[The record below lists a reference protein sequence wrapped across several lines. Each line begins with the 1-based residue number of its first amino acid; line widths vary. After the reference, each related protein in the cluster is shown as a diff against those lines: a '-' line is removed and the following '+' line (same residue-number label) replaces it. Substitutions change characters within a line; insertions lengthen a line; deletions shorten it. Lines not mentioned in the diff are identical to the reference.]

1 MAEIH
6 ESLGKLSD
14 LFASASKETLP
25 ILKEAHKIL
34 LEIHPQAVIVPRL
47 GERSISY
54 GLGPKKNS
62 EAYCYLIAYK
72 THVNLGFFH
81 GSRLGADDL
90 LEGTG
95 ALMRHLKLT
104 SVEDVGKPVVQRL
117 IKAALKDRRANLPKL
132 VIR

>member
-6 ESLGKLSD
+6 ESLGKLSEV
-14 LFASASKETLP
+14 FAAATKETLP
-25 ILKEAHKIL
+25 ILKKAHKLL
-34 LEIHPQAVIVPRL
+34 LEIHPEAVIVPRL

-54 GLGPKKNS
+54 GIGPKKNS

-81 GSRLGADDL
+81 GSRLNADDL

-95 ALMRHLKLT
+95 PLMRHLKI
-104 SVEDVGKPVVQRL
+104 SSAEDLQNSKVQKL
-117 IKAALKDRRANLPKL
+117 IKAALKDRRANLPK
-132 VIR
+132 

>member
-14 LFASASKETLP
+14 LFAAASKETLP
-25 ILKEAHKIL
+25 ILKKAHKLL
-34 LEIHPQAVIVPRL
+34 LEIHPDVVIVPRL

-72 THVNLGFFH
+72 NHVNLGFFH

-95 ALMRHLKLT
+95 PLMRHLKLST
-104 SVEDVGKPVVQRL
+104 VKDLDNPKTQKL
-117 IKAALKDRRANLPKL
+117 IKAALKERRANIPK
-132 VIR
+132 

>member
-14 LFASASKETLP
+14 LFAAASKETLP
-25 ILKEAHKIL
+25 ILKKAHKLL
-34 LEIHPQAVIVPRL
+34 LEIHPDVVIVPRL

-72 THVNLGFFH
+72 SHVNLGFFH

-95 ALMRHLKLT
+95 RLMRHLKISSL
-104 SVEDVGKPVVQRL
+104 EDLKNPKIGKL
-117 IKAALKDRRANLPKL
+117 IKAALKDRRANFPK
-132 VIR
+132 

>member
-6 ESLGKLSD
+6 ESLGKLSEV
-14 LFASASKETLP
+14 FAAATKESLP
-25 ILKEAHKIL
+25 ILKKAHKLL
-34 LEIHPQAVIVPRL
+34 LEIHPEAVIVPRL

-81 GSRLGADDL
+81 GSRLNADDL

-95 ALMRHLKLT
+95 PLMRHLKI
-104 SVEDVGKPVVQRL
+104 SSSEDLQNSKVQKL
-117 IKAALKDRRANLPKL
+117 IKAALKDRRANLPK
-132 VIR
+132 

>member
-6 ESLGKLSD
+6 ESLGKLSEV
-14 LFASASKETLP
+14 FAAASTETLP
-25 ILKEAHKIL
+25 ILKKAHKLL
-34 LEIHPQAVIVPRL
+34 LEIHPEAVIVPRL

-81 GSRLGADDL
+81 GSRLNAGDL

-95 ALMRHLKLT
+95 PLMRHLKI
-104 SVEDVGKPVVQRL
+104 SSAEDLQNSKVQKL
-117 IKAALKDRRANLPKL
+117 IKAALKDRRANLPK
-132 VIR
+132 

>member
-14 LFASASKETLP
+14 LFAAASKETLP
-25 ILKEAHKIL
+25 ILKKAHKLL
-34 LEIHPQAVIVPRL
+34 LEIHPDVVIVPRL

-62 EAYCYLIAYK
+62 EAYCYLIAY
-72 THVNLGFFH
+72 TSHVNLGFFH

-95 ALMRHLKLT
+95 QLMRHLKISSLK
-104 SVEDVGKPVVQRL
+104 DLKNPKIGKL
-117 IKAALKDRRANLPKL
+117 IKAALKDRRANFPK
-132 VIR
+132 

>member
-1 MAEIH
+1 
-6 ESLGKLSD
+6 L
-14 LFASASKETLP
+14 
-25 ILKEAHKIL
+25 L
-34 LEIHPQAVIVPRL
+34 LEIHPEAVIVPRL

-81 GSRLGADDL
+81 GSRLNADDL

-95 ALMRHLKLT
+95 PLMRHLKI
-104 SVEDVGKPVVQRL
+104 SSAEDLQNSKVQKL
-117 IKAALKDRRANLPKL
+117 IKAALKDRRANLPK
-132 VIR
+132 

>member
-14 LFASASKETLP
+14 LFAAASKEILP
-25 ILKEAHKIL
+25 ILKRAHKLL

-95 ALMRHLKLT
+95 PLMRHLKLT
-104 SVEDVGKPVVQRL
+104 SVEDIGKPVVQRL
-117 IKAALKDRRANLPKL
+117 IKAALKDRRANLPK
-132 VIR
+132 

>member
-6 ESLGKLSD
+6 ESLGKLSEV
-14 LFASASKETLP
+14 FAAASKETLP
-25 ILKEAHKIL
+25 ILKKAHKLL
-34 LEIHPQAVIVPRL
+34 LEIHPEAVIVPRL

-81 GSRLGADDL
+81 GSRLNADDL

-95 ALMRHLKLT
+95 PLMRHLKIS
-104 SVEDVGKPVVQRL
+104 SVEDLQNSKVQKL
-117 IKAALKDRRANLPKL
+117 IKAALKDRRANLPK
-132 VIR
+132 

>member
-14 LFASASKETLP
+14 LFAAASKETLP
-25 ILKEAHKIL
+25 ILKKAHKLL
-34 LEIHPQAVIVPRL
+34 LEIHPDVVIVPRL

-72 THVNLGFFH
+72 SHVNLGFFH

-95 ALMRHLKLT
+95 QLMRHLKISSL
-104 SVEDVGKPVVQRL
+104 EDLNNPKIGKL
-117 IKAALKDRRANLPKL
+117 IKAALKDRRANFPK
-132 VIR
+132 

>member
-6 ESLGKLSD
+6 ESLGKLSEV
-14 LFASASKETLP
+14 FGIASKESLP
-25 ILKEAHKIL
+25 ILKKAHKL
-34 LEIHPQAVIVPRL
+34 FLEIHPEAVIVPRL
-47 GERSISY
+47 GEKSISY

-95 ALMRHLKLT
+95 PLMRHLKLNAL
-104 SVEDVGKPVVQRL
+104 EDLSKPVVKRL
-117 IKAALKDRRANLPKL
+117 IKAALKDRAANLPK
-132 VIR
+132 

>member
-1 MAEIH
+1 VAEIH

-14 LFASASKETLP
+14 LFAAASKETLP
-25 ILKEAHKIL
+25 ILKKAHKLL
-34 LEIHPQAVIVPRL
+34 LEIHPDVVIVPRL

-72 THVNLGFFH
+72 SHVNLGFFH

-95 ALMRHLKLT
+95 QLMRHLKISSL
-104 SVEDVGKPVVQRL
+104 EDLNNPKIGKL
-117 IKAALKDRRANLPKL
+117 IKAALKDRRANFPK
-132 VIR
+132 

>member
-14 LFASASKETLP
+14 LFAAASKETLP
-25 ILKEAHKIL
+25 ILKKAHKLL
-34 LEIHPQAVIVPRL
+34 LEIHPDVVIVPRL

-72 THVNLGFFH
+72 SHVNLGFFH

-95 ALMRHLKLT
+95 QLMRHLKISSL
-104 SVEDVGKPVVQRL
+104 EDLKNPKIGKL
-117 IKAALKDRRANLPKL
+117 IKAALKDRRANFPK
-132 VIR
+132 

>member
-6 ESLGKLSD
+6 ESLGKLSEV
-14 LFASASKETLP
+14 FGIASKETLP
-25 ILKEAHKIL
+25 ILKKAHKL
-34 LEIHPQAVIVPRL
+34 FLEIHPEVVIVPRL
-47 GERSISY
+47 GEKSIAY

-81 GSRLGADDL
+81 GSRLGAEDL

-95 ALMRHLKLT
+95 PLMRHLKLN
-104 SVEDVGKPVVQRL
+104 SVEDLSKPVVKRL
-117 IKAALKDRRANLPKL
+117 IKAALKDRRANLPK
-132 VIR
+132 

>member
-6 ESLGKLSD
+6 ESLGKLSEV
-14 LFASASKETLP
+14 FAAASKETLP
-25 ILKEAHKIL
+25 ILKKAHKLL
-34 LEIHPQAVIVPRL
+34 LEIHPEAVIVPRL

-81 GSRLGADDL
+81 GSRLNADDL

-95 ALMRHLKLT
+95 PLMRHLKI
-104 SVEDVGKPVVQRL
+104 SSAEDLQNSKVQKL
-117 IKAALKDRRANLPKL
+117 IKAALKDRRANLPK
-132 VIR
+132 

>member
-6 ESLGKLSD
+6 ESLGKLSEV
-14 LFASASKETLP
+14 FAAATKETLP
-25 ILKEAHKIL
+25 ILKKAHKLL
-34 LEIHPQAVIVPRL
+34 LEIHPEAVIVPRL

-81 GSRLGADDL
+81 GSRLNADDL

-95 ALMRHLKLT
+95 PLMRHLKI
-104 SVEDVGKPVVQRL
+104 SSAEDLQNSKVQKL
-117 IKAALKDRRANLPKL
+117 IKAALKDRRANLPK
-132 VIR
+132 

>member
-6 ESLGKLSD
+6 ESLGKLSEV
-14 LFASASKETLP
+14 FAAASKETLP
-25 ILKEAHKIL
+25 ILKKSHKLL
-34 LEIHPQAVIVPRL
+34 LEIHPEAVIVPRL

-81 GSRLGADDL
+81 GSRLNADDL

-95 ALMRHLKLT
+95 PLMRHLKI
-104 SVEDVGKPVVQRL
+104 SSAEDLQNSKVQKL
-117 IKAALKDRRANLPKL
+117 IKAALKDRRANLPK
-132 VIR
+132 

>member
-6 ESLGKLSD
+6 DSLGKLSD
-14 LFASASKETLP
+14 LFAAASKETLP
-25 ILKEAHKIL
+25 ILKKAHKLL
-34 LEIHPQAVIVPRL
+34 LEIHPDVVIVPRL

-72 THVNLGFFH
+72 SHVNLGFFH

-95 ALMRHLKLT
+95 QLMRHLKISSL
-104 SVEDVGKPVVQRL
+104 EDLKNPKIGKL
-117 IKAALKDRRANLPKL
+117 IKAALKDRRANFPK
-132 VIR
+132 

>member
-14 LFASASKETLP
+14 LFAAASKETLP
-25 ILKEAHKIL
+25 ILKRAHKLL
-34 LEIHPQAVIVPRL
+34 LEIHPEVVIVPRL
-47 GERSISY
+47 GEKSISY

-95 ALMRHLKLT
+95 QLMRHLKISSL
-104 SVEDVGKPVVQRL
+104 EDLKNPIIGKL
-117 IKAALKDRRANLPKL
+117 IKAALKDRRANFPK
-132 VIR
+132 

>member
-14 LFASASKETLP
+14 LFAAASKETLP
-25 ILKEAHKIL
+25 ILKKAHKLL
-34 LEIHPQAVIVPRL
+34 LEIHPEVVIVPRL
-47 GERSISY
+47 GEKSISY

-95 ALMRHLKLT
+95 LLMRHLKISSL
-104 SVEDVGKPVVQRL
+104 EDLKNPKIGKL
-117 IKAALKDRRANLPKL
+117 IKDALKDRRANLPK
-132 VIR
+132 

>member
-14 LFASASKETLP
+14 LFAAASKETLP
-25 ILKEAHKIL
+25 ILKKAHKLL
-34 LEIHPQAVIVPRL
+34 LEIHPDVVIVPRL

-72 THVNLGFFH
+72 SHVNLGFFH

-95 ALMRHLKLT
+95 QLMRHLKISSL
-104 SVEDVGKPVVQRL
+104 EDLKNPKISKL
-117 IKAALKDRRANLPKL
+117 IKAALKDRRANFPK
-132 VIR
+132 

>member
-14 LFASASKETLP
+14 LFAAAGKETLP
-25 ILKEAHKIL
+25 ILKKAHKLL
-34 LEIHPQAVIVPRL
+34 LEIHPEVVIVPRL

-72 THVNLGFFH
+72 SHVNLGFFH

-95 ALMRHLKLT
+95 LLMRHLKI
-104 SVEDVGKPVVQRL
+104 SSIEDLKNPKIGKL
-117 IKAALKDRRANLPKL
+117 IKAALKDRAVNLSK
-132 VIR
+132 

>member
-14 LFASASKETLP
+14 LFAAASKETLP
-25 ILKEAHKIL
+25 ILKKAHKLL
-34 LEIHPQAVIVPRL
+34 LEIHPEAVIVPRL
-47 GERSISY
+47 GEKSISY

-95 ALMRHLKLT
+95 PLMRHLKLN
-104 SVEDVGKPVVQRL
+104 SIEDLSKPVAKRL
-117 IKAALKDRRANLPKL
+117 IKAALKDRRANLPK
-132 VIR
+132 

>member
-14 LFASASKETLP
+14 LFAAAGKETLP
-25 ILKEAHKIL
+25 ILKKAHKLL
-34 LEIHPQAVIVPRL
+34 LEIHPEVVIVPRL

-72 THVNLGFFH
+72 SHVNLGFFH
-81 GSRLGADDL
+81 GSRLDADDI
-90 LEGTG
+90 LEGSG
-95 ALMRHLKLT
+95 PLMRHLKIASLG
-104 SVEDVGKPVVQRL
+104 DLDNPKVQRL
-117 IKAALKDRRANLPKL
+117 IKAALKDRKATLAK
-132 VIR
+132 

>member
-14 LFASASKETLP
+14 LFADASKETLP
-25 ILKEAHKIL
+25 ILKRAHKLL

-95 ALMRHLKLT
+95 ALMRHLKLP

-117 IKAALKDRRANLPKL
+117 IKAALKDRRANLPK
-132 VIR
+132 

>member
-6 ESLGKLSD
+6 ESLGKLSEV
-14 LFASASKETLP
+14 FGIASRETLP
-25 ILKEAHKIL
+25 ILKKAHKL
-34 LEIHPQAVIVPRL
+34 FLDIHPEAVIVPRL
-47 GERSISY
+47 GEKSISY

-95 ALMRHLKLT
+95 PLMRHLKLN
-104 SVEDVGKPVVQRL
+104 SLEDLSKPVVKRL
-117 IKAALKDRRANLPKL
+117 IKAALKDRRANLPK
-132 VIR
+132 

>member
-6 ESLGKLSD
+6 ESLGKLSEV
-14 LFASASKETLP
+14 FGIASKETLP
-25 ILKEAHKIL
+25 ILKKAHKL
-34 LEIHPQAVIVPRL
+34 FLEIHPEAVIVPRL
-47 GERSISY
+47 GEKSISY

-95 ALMRHLKLT
+95 PLMRHLKLN
-104 SVEDVGKPVVQRL
+104 SLEDLSKPVVKRL
-117 IKAALKDRRANLPKL
+117 IKAALKDRRANLPK
-132 VIR
+132 

>member
-14 LFASASKETLP
+14 LFAAASKDTLP
-25 ILKEAHKIL
+25 ILKKAHKLL
-34 LEIHPQAVIVPRL
+34 LEIHPDVVIVPRL

-72 THVNLGFFH
+72 SHVNLGFFH

-95 ALMRHLKLT
+95 QLMRHLKISSL
-104 SVEDVGKPVVQRL
+104 EDLKNPKIGKL
-117 IKAALKDRRANLPKL
+117 IKAALKDRRANFPK
-132 VIR
+132 